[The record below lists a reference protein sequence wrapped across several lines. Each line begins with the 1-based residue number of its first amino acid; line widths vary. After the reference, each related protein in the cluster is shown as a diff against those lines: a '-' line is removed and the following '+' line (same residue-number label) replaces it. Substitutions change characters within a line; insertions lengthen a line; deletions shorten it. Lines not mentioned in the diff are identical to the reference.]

1 MDNFQSAQQT
11 IKDASLAAAEA
22 AKQNVVAAYEQAT
35 RMKINIKIKAPIV
48 IVPVDSNSL
57 EGIAIDLGNLNI
69 ENRITNIEV
78 ADNDYSPAVIDAMK
92 LELSNVKLS
101 KVHITQQSE
110 DMQEELTSDSRFGTD
125 GELLIHI

>member
-11 IKDASLAAAEA
+11 IKDASMAAAEA

-48 IVPVDSNSL
+48 IVPVDSQSL

-69 ENRITNIEV
+69 GNRITNIEV

-110 DMQEELTSDSRFGTD
+110 EMSDELTSDSRFGTD
-125 GELLIHI
+125 GKFLF

>member
-11 IKDASLAAAEA
+11 IKDASMAAAEA

-48 IVPVDSNSL
+48 IVPVDSQSL

-69 ENRITNIEV
+69 GNRITNIEV

-110 DMQEELTSDSRFGTD
+110 EMSDELTSDSRFGTD
-125 GELLIHI
+125 GKFLL